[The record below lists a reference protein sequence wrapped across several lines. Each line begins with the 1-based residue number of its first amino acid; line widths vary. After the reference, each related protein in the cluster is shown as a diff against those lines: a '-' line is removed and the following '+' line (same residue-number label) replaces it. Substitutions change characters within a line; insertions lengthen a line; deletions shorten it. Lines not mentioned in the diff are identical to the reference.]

1 LELQSEERENNKE
14 IEKLQNLIEKH
25 MWLDYLKSLEDLI
38 NNKRLKQRK
47 RKKKRNEEEGTEED
61 LEIGIFHAHN

>member
-1 LELQSEERENNKE
+1 
-14 IEKLQNLIEKH
+14 
-25 MWLDYLKSLEDLI
+25 LI